1 MENQNF
7 KNKNIEK
14 KRLNNMQKKT
24 IFKGKEQSLR
34 KDFIELKKTELK
46 DREFKF
52 KREIEELFFKPIIV
66 FTDDTDKFEQK
77 EIKKIV

>member
-24 IFKGKEQSLR
+24 IFKGKE
-34 KDFIELKKTELK
+34 
-46 DREFKF
+46 
-52 KREIEELFFKPIIV
+52 
-66 FTDDTDKFEQK
+66 
-77 EIKKIV
+77 